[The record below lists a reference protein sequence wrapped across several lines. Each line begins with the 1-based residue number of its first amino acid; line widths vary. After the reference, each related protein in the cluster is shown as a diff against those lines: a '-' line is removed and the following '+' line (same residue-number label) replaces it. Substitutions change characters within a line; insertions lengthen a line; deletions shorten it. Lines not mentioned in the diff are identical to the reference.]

1 LQLDTKAVLNL
12 ISTVP
17 VGAAVNPIID
27 YLVRSRDAIQAAIDD
42 PGFCGVVREI
52 AEIIAA
58 ALRGGGKL
66 LLAGNGGSAGDAQH
80 LAGEMLS
87 RLNYDRAPGAAI
99 ALTTDSSVLTAI
111 ANDYGYDR
119 VFERQILGLG
129 RPGDVLVA
137 ISTSG
142 RSPNILRAIGAAREK
157 RLTVVGFTGRTGG
170 EMAGRCDL
178 CLHVPSDSTPII
190 QQIHITAGHII
201 CGLVEERLFPRPA
214 APR

>member
-1 LQLDTKAVLNL
+1 M
-12 ISTVP
+12 P
-17 VGAAVNPIID
+17 GASVNPIID
-27 YLVRSRDAIQAAIDD
+27 YLVQSRDAVQAAIDD
-42 PGFCGVVREI
+42 PAFTGVIRDIVEV
-52 AEIIAA
+52 AA
-58 ALRGGGKL
+58 NALRDGGKL

-87 RLNYDRAPGAAI
+87 RLYYDRAPCAAI

-129 RPGDVLVA
+129 RPGDVLIA

-142 RSPNILRAIGAAREK
+142 RSANILRAIGAAREK

-170 EMAGRCDL
+170 GMAGPCDL
-178 CLHVPSDSTPII
+178 YLRAPSDATTLV
-190 QQIHITAGHII
+190 QQVHITVGHVI
-201 CGLVEERLFPRPA
+201 CGLVEERLFPRVARPG
-214 APR
+214 

>member
-1 LQLDTKAVLNL
+1 MKVLL
-12 ISTVP
+12 ILIGP
-17 VGAAVNPIID
+17 ALVGVAVNAIID
-27 YLVRSRDAIQAAIDD
+27 YLVQSRDTIQAAIDD
-42 PGFCGVVREI
+42 PNFCRVVRDIVELT
-52 AEIIAA
+52 AA

-80 LAGEMLS
+80 IAGELLS

-129 RPGDVLVA
+129 RPGDVFIA

-157 RLTVVGFTGRTGG
+157 RLTVIGFTGRTGG
-170 EMAGRCDL
+170 EMAALCDL
-178 CLHVPSDSTPII
+178 CLHAPSDSTPLI

-201 CGLVEERLFPRPA
+201 CGLVEERVFPQA
-214 APR
+214 LT